1 MEHVEVRGTGRPKGA
16 DLLFFVGRKLMRRC
30 LASMIERTS
39 KNDAGNGNV
48 IPITLDA
55 NFFFERAVRSLDR
68 FQYDKAFKN
77 FGKAVEYEPDNP
89 VNHCNMAGILSEMGD
104 YEGSNKILSHVLE
117 NIDSALTECH
127 FYMANNY
134 ANMDNFEEAE
144 RSLVKY
150 LEEDANG
157 DFLSE
162 SEELMELLGYELDRP
177 APLNRIKSREGVVEH
192 DRARGLLEE
201 GKFTEAVE
209 LLNEIIKNTPDFLAA
224 HNNLALAYFYM
235 GRFAKAKE
243 SIERVLDLAP
253 GDLHALCNLA
263 IFLQYEGAHEPLER
277 LLRMLETTVPFHQEH
292 VFKLATTM
300 GILGR
305 HKTAYG
311 HFRRLLKDEEVGG
324 DAGLYHYCAAAASNS
339 GLYAEAQRCW
349 RQAGKLDPESVVPR
363 FYLEQLQQALK
374 DKRPLMPVSYNYQL
388 PFQEQLKLWKDN
400 KGSFAEEVRSNPLI
414 RSSFFW
420 ALRYGDVNTKLQVT
434 QALQWIEDE
443 EMSRVLRGILEE
455 KPLQE
460 EKLQAAAILS
470 LQRLTGKET
479 EAEPLL
485 GEEPI
490 STQRFRVHPEWKE
503 DWQRILDQTI
513 GMMERS
519 YDAAQKKTAEMLWK
533 QFLGNLN
540 PDVPFIRHAN
550 GWSAALEYVT
560 AKRHGR
566 PVTFR
571 EVAQRYGVSP
581 SMVSRYARRIDD
593 ECSNDDNRTDRFPP
607 FTENI

>member
-1 MEHVEVRGTGRPKGA
+1 
-16 DLLFFVGRKLMRRC
+16 
-30 LASMIERTS
+30 MIERTS
-39 KNDAGNGNV
+39 ENDVGNGKI

-68 FQYDKAFKN
+68 FQYDKALKN
-77 FGKAVEYEPDNP
+77 FRKAVEYEPNNP
-89 VNHCNMAGILSEMGD
+89 VNHCNVAGIFSEMGN
-104 YEGSNKILSHVLE
+104 YEASNDILTHVLE
-117 NIDSALTECH
+117 NIDSSLTECH

-150 LEEDANG
+150 LEEDVNG
-157 DFLSE
+157 DFLAE
-162 SEELMELLGYELDRP
+162 SEELMELLNYELDRP
-177 APLNRIKSREGVVEH
+177 APLHRIRSREGVVEH
-192 DRARGLLEE
+192 DRARALLEE
-201 GKFTEAVE
+201 GKFTEAVK
-209 LLNEIIKNTPDFLAA
+209 LLKEIVNNTPDFLAA

-263 IFLQYEGAHEPLER
+263 IFLQYENAQEPLER
-277 LLRMLETTVPFHQEH
+277 LLRMLEATIPFHQEH

-305 HKTAYG
+305 HRVAYG

-349 RQAGKLDPESVVPR
+349 RQVGKLDPESVVPR
-363 FYLEQLQQALK
+363 FYLAQLEQALK
-374 DKRPLMPVSYNYQL
+374 ENTPIPPVSYNYQL

-420 ALRYGDVNTKLQVT
+420 ALRYGDSNTKLQVT
-434 QALQWIEDE
+434 QALRWIEDE
-443 EMSRVLRGILEE
+443 EMSEVLRTLVEE
-455 KPLQE
+455 HPVQEDKLQE
-460 EKLQAAAILS
+460 AALFS
-470 LQRLTGKET
+470 LQRLTGKDSGT
-479 EAEPLL
+479 EPLL
-485 GEEPI
+485 GEELVP
-490 STQRFRVHPEWKE
+490 SLRPKVQQEWKE
-503 DWQRILDQTI
+503 DWQRVMDQTVS
-513 GMMERS
+513 MMGRR
-519 YDAAQKKTAEMLWK
+519 YDSALKKTAELLWK
-533 QFLGNLN
+533 QFVGNLY
-540 PDVPFIRHAN
+540 PDVPFIRHAE
-550 GWSAALEYVT
+550 GWSAALEYLT
-560 AKRHGR
+560 AKLHNR
-566 PVTFR
+566 PVTYR

-581 SMVSRYARRIDD
+581 SMVSRYVRRIDD
-593 ECSNDDNRTDRFPP
+593 VCDIKESMNDSFPP